1 MTALVITNKSGNPF
15 AILIEPLPNVHTF
28 NIFTHFDFAR
38 VYLTY
43 DYEVNFEINFENPLS
58 LITDNKNGS
67 KK

>member
-15 AILIEPLPNVHTF
+15 AIMIESLPNVHTF

-38 VYLTY
+38 FYLRY

-58 LITDNKNGS
+58 
-67 KK
+67 